1 MCALVIGGKMDL
13 IELIRDV
20 EIFRGLTDT
29 ELEEIV
35 AICQS
40 RQLKAGE
47 NLVEEGD
54 IGEEFFLITK
64 GSFEIIVGAA
74 QAYSRIVLHMGEG
87 QLIGEMAL
95 IDQGRRSATVR
106 ALEDPTLVQVIR
118 NDDFLELCERNTRV
132 GFVVMH
138 NMAADLSF
146 KLRHLNLI
154 KSS

>member
-1 MCALVIGGKMDL
+1 MDL
-13 IELIRDV
+13 LELIRNV

-40 RQLKAGE
+40 RQLKGGE
-47 NLVEEGD
+47 SLVEEGD
-54 IGEEFFLITK
+54 VGEEFFLITK
-64 GSFEIIVGAA
+64 GAFEIILGAS
-74 QAYSRIVLHMGEG
+74 QPYPRLVLHLGEG

-95 IDQGRRSATVR
+95 IDQGTRSATVR
-106 ALEDPTLVQVIR
+106 AIDDPTDVQVIR
-118 NDDFLELCERNTRV
+118 NDDFLKLCDRNARV

-154 KSS
+154 KST

>member
-1 MCALVIGGKMDL
+1 MELL
-13 IELIRDV
+13 ELIRSV
-20 EIFRGLTDT
+20 EIFKGLSEA
-29 ELEEIV
+29 ELKEIV

-40 RQLKAGE
+40 RELKSGE

-54 IGEEFFLITK
+54 IGEEFYLITG
-64 GSFEIIVGAA
+64 GSVEVVLGASA
-74 QAYSRIVLHMGEG
+74 PTPRTVLFMDEG

-106 ALEDPTLVQVIR
+106 AVEDGTSVAIIR
-118 NDDFLELCERNTRV
+118 NNDFYALCDRSTHI
-132 GFVVMH
+132 GYVVMH

-154 KSS
+154 MGT